1 MPCEARIQ
9 SGERRGQLCGNP
21 QKHNTGTIPTCGVHH
36 IAMMRNP
43 EYRLRHDQTLEQAA
57 AERAQQLAQEQQ
69 QKERRYQLDMA
80 QLESPTIFLVFLIGN
95 DIMNLWEIYNIP
107 TFDIPKA
114 YTFLQYYPMTHEAW
128 NPILRALVTFRALI
142 NAFGYNSMSN
152 EQRELGETI
161 VRDAL
166 QRAGEI
172 DLGRLEHD
180 EHRGKVDGRIHREE
194 LERLRQEHERRRQE
208 AEAQREAEFQRRLRE
223 EPVVFRRDPEGGIDL
238 AAFANDT
245 QNIHR
250 SSVQNATENAVR
262 MLLER
267 PLLPEQDTLEQIY
280 TAWYVEKHV
289 RWSNEDRRDLAH
301 ATLTNDYYNTAAF
314 NVPYG
319 DVLDRVW
326 AFIQPSEHK
335 KELCKRLAQE
345 VWEGRAMCSNGKMAR
360 LVNVLQGFDESL
372 NAGPSAEV
380 LRTMFQNK
388 IALVANRPLEERQ
401 AAAEALFA
409 EYNIPAEERN
419 VWLEPLL
426 EA

>member
-1 MPCEARIQ
+1 L
-9 SGERRGQLCGNP
+9 ER
-21 QKHNTGTIPTCGVHH
+21 
-36 IAMMRNP
+36 
-43 EYRLRHDQTLEQAA
+43 
-57 AERAQQLAQEQQ
+57 
-69 QKERRYQLDMA
+69 
-80 QLESPTIFLVFLIGN
+80 
-95 DIMNLWEIYNIP
+95 
-107 TFDIPKA
+107 
-114 YTFLQYYPMTHEAW
+114 
-128 NPILRALVTFRALI
+128 
-142 NAFGYNSMSN
+142 
-152 EQRELGETI
+152 
-161 VRDAL
+161 
-166 QRAGEI
+166 
-172 DLGRLEHD
+172 D
-180 EHRGKVDGRIHREE
+180 EHRGKVDRRIRREE
-194 LERLRQEHERRRQE
+194 IERQRQEEQR
-208 AEAQREAEFQRRLRE
+208 QREEQERQRQADFERRLRE

-250 SSVQNATENAVR
+250 SSVQTATENAVR

-267 PLLPEQDTLEQIY
+267 PLLPDQNTLEEIY
-280 TAWYVEKHV
+280 TAWFVEKNV
-289 RWSNEDRRDLAH
+289 RWSSDDRRDFAH

-345 VWEGRAMCSNGKMAR
+345 VWEGRGMCSNGKMAR

-401 AAAEALFA
+401 AAAEALFV